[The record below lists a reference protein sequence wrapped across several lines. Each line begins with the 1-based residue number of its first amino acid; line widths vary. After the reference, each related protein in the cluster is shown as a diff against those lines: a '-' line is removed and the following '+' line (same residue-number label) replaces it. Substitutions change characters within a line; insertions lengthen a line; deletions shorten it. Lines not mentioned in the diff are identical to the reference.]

1 MLADVVRDVVA
12 ELEIEAT
19 LEHVTEPGEIGQY
32 RILFTPGLV
41 INGELVCAGRVPS
54 KAEVV
59 RLITAKL
66 NEKPPSEGEQGG
78 ELA

>member
-1 MLADVVRDVVA
+1 MLADVVRDVLA

-54 KAEVV
+54 KAELS

-66 NEKPPSEGEQGG
+66 NNNPRSETEGG
-78 ELA
+78 G